1 MKTFARVPLV
11 ILLITT
17 ILAVAGCSSSAPQTP
32 ATNAQPTAAPA
43 AGGEATAAPAAG
55 GEATAAP
62 AAVAPPAAPGKYA
75 ETPFLADRVKSGK
88 LPPIEQRLPKE
99 PFVVG
104 PGVLI
109 QEEYMKWE
117 NGKPGGDLDVA
128 ATFPSGLVYI
138 GFGATILRSPS
149 QSTQASL
156 PNVVSEFSH
165 SDDNTTFH
173 FKIRDGLK
181 WSDGEPVTTEDVRF
195 AFEDIYSNPDVQ
207 KPFPSELYTQGN
219 PLLDPAKLKV
229 IDNLAFDLT
238 FSQPYGFFVA
248 ALNSWIPGYDFMIKP
263 AHYLKQFHKKYASE
277 ADLAAKLKENNESD
291 WAKLLT
297 DKDLQHWAIGTKQA
311 LGLPVLNAWVLTDY
325 TDQRATF
332 ERNPYYWH
340 VDSAG
345 QQLPYAD
352 RVVVNVVVD
361 HPAQT
366 NAILAG
372 QVNIASAEDIALS
385 EMPLYVQNADK
396 AKIRAFTTGS
406 FNWPLLLFLN
416 QDFEYDKADSVWQ
429 KLVSDPEHR
438 FGKALAAAIN
448 PDDVNKSVYFE
459 LFGKPVMYAGAYNPD
474 TANQLLDA
482 LGMKKSGTYRT
493 GPDGKDFSL
502 RITNQNAQ
510 ADFTPVL
517 ELLKQQIEAVG
528 IHVDIENVDSNL
540 FNQRRDA
547 NQMMATIHWNDGPA
561 WAGGIS
567 QDYGPNDKGA
577 WSPATWQYIT
587 SQGKQGRK
595 PPANIE
601 EFYTLNADRK
611 KYPPESPEGQ
621 AAFQK
626 LMDWIQNNYVMI
638 PTAGAKVSANVVG
651 LNLRNIQNENA
662 PFNLDTYINAE
673 GVWIEQ

>member
-1 MKTFARVPLV
+1 MKMFTRVPVV

-17 ILAVAGCSSSAPQTP
+17 ILAIAGCSSSSPQQP
-32 ATNAQPTAAPA
+32 ASNAQPTAASSADSVATTDSA
-43 AGGEATAAPAAG
+43 AEGATVAPA
-55 GEATAAP
+55 E
-62 AAVAPPAAPGKYA
+62 VAPPAAPGEYV
-75 ETPFLADRVKSGK
+75 ETPFFADKVKAGT
-88 LPPIEQRLPKE
+88 LPPIDQRLPKE

-109 QEEYMKWE
+109 QEEYMTWE
-117 NGKPGGDLDVA
+117 NGKQGGDLDVA

-195 AFEDIYSNPDVQ
+195 AFEDIYGNPDVQ
-207 KPFPSELYTQGN
+207 KPFPTELYTQGN
-219 PLLDPAKLKV
+219 PNLDPAKLKV
-229 IDNLAFDLT
+229 IDGLTFELT
-238 FSQPYGFFVA
+238 FSQPYGYFVA

-263 AHYLKQFHKKYASE
+263 AHYLKQFHKQYASE
-277 ADLAAKLKENNESD
+277 ADLAVKLKENNETD
-291 WAKLLT
+291 WAKLLN

-416 QDFEYDKADSVWQ
+416 QDFEYDKADSTWQ

-438 FGKALAAAIN
+438 FGKALVAAIN
-448 PDDVNKSVYFE
+448 TDDVNKSVYFD
-459 LFGKPVMYAGAYNPD
+459 LFGKPVMYADAYNPD
-474 TANQLLDA
+474 AANQLLDA
-482 LGMKKSGTYRT
+482 LGMKKNGTYRT

-577 WSPATWQYIT
+577 WSPATWQYFI

-601 EFYTLNADRK
+601 EFYKLNTDRK

-626 LMDWIQNNYVMI
+626 VMDWIQNNYVMI

-651 LNLRNIQNENA
+651 LNLHNVQNENA

-673 GVWIEQ
+673 GIWIGQ

>member
-1 MKTFARVPLV
+1 MSNLWRASRVLMLV
-11 ILLITT
+11 VTVLV
-17 ILAVAGCSSSAPQTP
+17 VAACGP
-32 ATNAQPTAAPA
+32 AAQPDTTQATAAPA
-43 AGGEATAAPAAG
+43 AGTGATAAPAAG
-55 GEATAAP
+55 GAATTAP
-62 AAVAPPAAPGKYA
+62 AAVAPPAAPGKYVESA
-75 ETPFLADRVKSGK
+75 FLADRVKAGK
-88 LPPIEQRLPKE
+88 LPPIEQRLPKQ

-109 QEEYMKWE
+109 QEDYMKWE
-117 NGKPGGDLDVA
+117 NGKPGGDLKVA

-149 QSTQASL
+149 QTTQASL
-156 PNVVSEFSH
+156 PNVVSEFTH
-165 SDDNTTFH
+165 SDDYTTFH

-195 AFEDIYSNPDVQ
+195 AFEDIYGNPDVQ
-207 KPFPSELYTQGN
+207 KPFPTELYTQGN

-229 IDNLAFDLT
+229 IDGLTFELT

-263 AHYLKQFHKKYASE
+263 AHYLKQFHKKYAKE
-277 ADLAAKLKENNESD
+277 ADLAAKLKENNETD

-297 DKDLQHWAIGTKQA
+297 DKDQAHWGIGTKQA
-311 LGLPVLNAWVLTDY
+311 LGLPTLNAWVLTDY
-325 TDQRATF
+325 SDQRTTF

-345 QQLPYAD
+345 NQLPYAD
-352 RVVVNVVVD
+352 RVVVSVVVD
-361 HPAQT
+361 HAAQT

-385 EMPLYVQNADK
+385 EMPLYVQNAEK

-406 FNWPLLLFLN
+406 FNWPLQLFLN
-416 QDFEYDKADSVWQ
+416 QDFQYDDPNSTWQ

-482 LGMKKSGTYRT
+482 LGMKRSGNYRT

-517 ELLKQQIEAVG
+517 ELLKQQIEKVG
-528 IHVDIENVDSNL
+528 IRVDIENVTSNL
-540 FNQRRDA
+540 FDQRRDA

-561 WAGGIS
+561 WASGIS

-577 WSPATWQYIT
+577 WSPATWQYFT
-587 SQGKQGRK
+587 SQGKKGRK

-601 EFYTLNADRK
+601 EFYKLHTERK
-611 KYPPESPEGQ
+611 KFPPESPEGQ
-621 AAFQK
+621 QAFQQ
-626 LMDWIQNNYVMI
+626 LMQWFQNNYVLI
-638 PTAGAKVSANVVG
+638 PTAGAKVSPNVVG
-651 LNLRNIQNENA
+651 VNLHNVPNENA

-673 GVWIEQ
+673 GVWLDQ